1 MKGETQVAGASD
13 LVTALKTGKFQ
24 HVYLLYGDE
33 DYLKK
38 QYRDRLVKALLG
50 SGSEMNHNSYSGDN
64 AEEGAIIDQ
73 AETLP
78 FFSDHRV
85 IQVDDS
91 GLFKGSSELLSDYL
105 KKVPDYLYLVFTE
118 KDVDKRSRL
127 YKAVQKN
134 GSCIEIGSLGERDL
148 LTWVLRNLTKHGL
161 KIRKSEMDYFLSR
174 TGTDMN
180 HILLELDKVV
190 NYCEG
195 KGTDI
200 VTKEAIDAVTES
212 LTENRIFDM
221 ISAVASHDRKK
232 AFDLYADL
240 LALREPPMRILYL
253 IGRQYNQL
261 LMIRE
266 LSSEGEG
273 VSQIASKTKIPPFA
287 VRRNLGIAGKYSISG
302 LKRSVSA
309 CVEAEEQ
316 VKTGRMEDRLA
327 VELILIRFSS
337 T

>member
-1 MKGETQVAGASD
+1 MAGTSELAS
-13 LVTALKTGKFQ
+13 ALKSGNFR

-38 QYRDRLVKALLG
+38 QYRDRIVKSLMGDG
-50 SGSEMNHNSYSGDN
+50 SDMNHNVYEGGT

-78 FFSDHRV
+78 FFADHRV
-85 IQVDDS
+85 IEINNS
-91 GLFKGSSELLSDYL
+91 GLFKGSAELL
-105 KKVPDYLYLVFTE
+105 PDYMKSIPEYLYFIFTE

-134 GSCIEIGSLGERDL
+134 GSCIEIGALGEKDL
-148 LTWVLRNLTKHGL
+148 STWVLRTLTRNQL
-161 KIRKSEMDYFLSR
+161 KIRKSEMDYFLSK

-190 NYCEG
+190 NYCQG
-195 KGTDI
+195 KGMDV
-200 VTKEAIDAVTES
+200 VTQDAIDAVTENRM
-212 LTENRIFDM
+212 ENRIFDM
-221 ISAVASHDRKK
+221 ISAVSSHDRRK

-266 LSSEGEG
+266 LSSDGEG
-273 VSQIASKTKIPPFA
+273 VSQIASKTGMPPFA
-287 VRRNLGIAGKYSISG
+287 VRKNLAIAKKYSAAQ
-302 LKRSVSA
+302 LKQSVAA
-309 CVEAEEQ
+309 CVDAEEK
-316 VKTGRMEDRLA
+316 VKTGQMEDRLA
-327 VELILIRFSS
+327 VELLLIRFSN
-337 T
+337 